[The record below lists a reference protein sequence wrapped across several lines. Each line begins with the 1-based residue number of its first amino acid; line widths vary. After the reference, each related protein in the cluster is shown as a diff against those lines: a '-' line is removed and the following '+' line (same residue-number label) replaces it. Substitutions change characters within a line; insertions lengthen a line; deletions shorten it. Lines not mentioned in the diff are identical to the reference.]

1 MLSNQKLLVL
11 GRGIDGECVRMS
23 GSCLS
28 GSPDGGRGCTEVAAP
43 LRAREAS
50 PRDESKE
57 MHVAAARIGS
67 LAVLQAWPFAGST
80 EYCRG
85 PGLDWGL

>member
-1 MLSNQKLLVL
+1 M
-11 GRGIDGECVRMS
+11 CVRMS

-28 GSPDGGRGCTEVAAP
+28 GSPDGGRGCTEVAAS

-67 LAVLQAWPFAGST
+67 FL
-80 EYCRG
+80 
-85 PGLDWGL
+85 